1 MLKVVA
7 IGTREFIIGFKS
19 TGVQGHEVTDP
30 KEAKDII
37 TKISEKEDTGVV
49 LIGESV
55 AKDII
60 DYIEK
65 ISSTKTIP
73 SILVIRDELS
83 NVNIGADSIK
93 RYIEQATGMSTMAG
107 E

>member
-1 MLKVVA
+1 MVA
-7 IGTREFIIGFKS
+7 IGTREFIIGFQS
-19 TGVQGHEVTDP
+19 TGVQGYEITDP
-30 KEAKDII
+30 KEAKDLI
-37 TKISEKEDTGVV
+37 TKLSEKEDTGVI

-65 ISSTKTIP
+65 VSSTKTVP

-83 NVNIGADSIK
+83 NINIGRDSIQ